1 MYSDPVLNFGNS
13 PILAKSSV
21 EVPLVLLDV
30 VIEKDLPFVV
40 DLFKKEVA
48 TAGDLDASMK
58 GFAEMF
64 ASFRGSNTSYAF
76 MLWLGKIPLF
86 EIELHLAPKQDSLRK
101 DFLPE
106 NKDYNISLMP
116 GNFGHAE
123 FSVYVL
129 GFQLCLDYF
138 WSLPEVKRIIG
149 PVYAGPHEDE
159 HARLFK
165 ESGLLLSL
173 KRAEPREPELYILS
187 RPL

>member
-1 MYSDPVLNFGNS
+1 MFSDPVLNFGDS

-30 VIEKDLPFVV
+30 AIEKDLPFVA

-48 TAGDLDASMK
+48 PAGELDASMI

-86 EIELHLAPKQDSLRK
+86 EIELHLADKQDLLRK
-101 DFLPE
+101 DFPPE
-106 NKDYNISLMP
+106 NTDYNISLMT

-123 FSVYVL
+123 FSAYVL

-138 WSLPEVKRIIG
+138 WSLPDVKRIIA
-149 PVYAGPHEDE
+149 PVYAGTHEKE
-159 HARLFK
+159 QTRLFT
-165 ESGLLLSL
+165 ESGLQLSL
-173 KRAEPREPELYILS
+173 KRVEPRDPELYILS